1 LSSKPPLE
9 PETLP
14 EPTRSAA
21 VPSFDGAAIHFDYY
35 DAPRSQ
41 LVVIVPGF
49 WRSRAHAS
57 MRKIAALSRGRG
69 FKTAVIDVRGHG
81 ESGGTYG
88 FNLHE
93 HEDVSTVV
101 RELLSSTGA
110 RQVAL
115 VGLSLGGEIA
125 ISTIARHHLPWNGLL
140 LISPVAQF
148 ERIAPKVNL
157 LTIHRHIAFGQ
168 AFRRP
173 RFDWHFRRSAKLD
186 GLEDIASV
194 RVPVCL
200 IHVENDWLI
209 HHSHSVA
216 LYDRAH
222 EPKELHILDIQ
233 GNFHADRVFSVAPER
248 IEPLMIDFLERI
260 SGGQNSEP
268 R

>member
-1 LSSKPPLE
+1 MSSKPPKE
-9 PETLP
+9 PETLA
-14 EPTRSAA
+14 EPSQSATIA
-21 VPSFDGAAIHFDYY
+21 SFDGTVIHYDYY

-41 LVVIVPGF
+41 LIVIVPGF
-49 WRSRAHAS
+49 WRSKAHPS
-57 MRKIAALSRGRG
+57 MRRIAALTRGLG
-69 FKTAVIDVRGHG
+69 LKTAVVDVRGHG

-93 HEDVSTVV
+93 HEDVARVA
-101 RELLSSTGA
+101 RELLSQTDA
-110 RQVAL
+110 RDVAL
-115 VGLSLGGEIA
+115 IGLSLGGEIA
-125 ISTIARHHLPWNGLL
+125 ISTIARHELPWNGLL
-140 LISPVAQF
+140 VISPVAQF
-148 ERIAPKVNL
+148 ERIAPKINL

-173 RFDWHFRRSAKLD
+173 RFDWHFRKSAKLD
-186 GLEDIASV
+186 GLADIASV
-194 RVPVCL
+194 RVPICL

-248 IEPLMIDFLERI
+248 VEPLMIDFLERI
-260 SGGQNSEP
+260 SGGQTKEP